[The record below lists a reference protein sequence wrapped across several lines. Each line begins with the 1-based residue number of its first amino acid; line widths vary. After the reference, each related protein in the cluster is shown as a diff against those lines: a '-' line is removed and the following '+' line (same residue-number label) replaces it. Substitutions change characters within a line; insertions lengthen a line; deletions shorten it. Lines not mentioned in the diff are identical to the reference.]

1 MAFSWNP
8 FSKKSTN
15 DSHQSNNISDQSNNR
30 GGLNNNP
37 NYQTFNQINK
47 DIEAIVNSKSVVGQG
62 VQAQNQ
68 RWANPTW
75 ETFFDENIM
84 AMPLATNKP
93 DRIAQYRKISKYSVC
108 DWCLDEIADDFI
120 HTDEDGEFIKLKVPE
135 RLNENQRNV
144 LQNEFK
150 KYMNL
155 FRLKEDGYNIIKR
168 FLIEGELAWENVISP
183 KYPELG
189 IVGVKFLPAE
199 YYETLIDV
207 KTARP
212 VGIVFDV
219 ESLSRDSREAY
230 RSSFAS
236 SASIFNSISPMTY
249 QFKFNKDT
257 CIPLLYNQ
265 ITYINSGEYSSD
277 FLISYPLVEKAK
289 QAYYQLA
296 LMEQSAVILRV
307 TRAPER
313 LLFNI
318 STGKMDQNRADE
330 YVRRFANQL
339 KAKKAPLGDGH
350 DIASTYDP
358 VTMLK
363 YFVFGRSDGNDGT
376 SVETVGSTADYDQLG
391 DIEYFLRNFLK
402 QFKIPF
408 SRYKT
413 PENTIERNDTIS
425 YEEHSFSMMVMRFQK
440 RFAEGFKRGFIT
452 HLKLR
457 DVWDKKGYDLKD
469 SDIEVDFVKPVLFD
483 LYEVQKLVDAKMT
496 IYKSFV
502 DQDEISKIVCMKKY
516 LQWTDEEIEEN
527 FKMLAKEKQLVAIA
541 DWLADKISDE
551 NPPVGYESPIKLKS
565 DLDAEEKV
573 NGATLPSGGE
583 SEGSEGEAG
592 SEEGGEVGGEAA
604 PQTEEAPAEEA
615 PPEEP
620 AENQTESSLPGLQE
634 PENPTF
640 GLA

>member
-8 FSKKSTN
+8 FKQNKTN
-15 DSHQSNNISDQSNNR
+15 DQHQSNRISQNA
-30 GGLNNNP
+30 GAMTNP
-37 NYQTFNQINK
+37 NYQTFSQINK
-47 DIEAIVNSKSVVGQG
+47 DIEAIVNSKSVIGQG
-62 VQAQNQ
+62 VQAQSQ

-93 DRIAQYRKISKYSVC
+93 DRIAQYRRISKYSIC

-120 HTDEDGEFIKLKVPE
+120 HTDENGDFIRLTIPE
-135 RLNENQRNV
+135 RLNETQRKII
-144 LQNEFK
+144 QNEFK
-150 KYMNL
+150 KYISL

-168 FLIEGELAWENVISP
+168 FLVEGELAWENVISQ

-199 YYETLIDV
+199 YYETLVDV
-207 KTARP
+207 NTARP

-219 ESLSRDSREAY
+219 EALSKDSREAW
-230 RSSFAS
+230 RTSFAN
-236 SASIFNSISPMTY
+236 SAAIFNSISPGTY
-249 QFKFNKDT
+249 TFRFKKDT

-265 ITYINSGEYSSD
+265 ITYINSGEWSPDY
-277 FLISYPLVEKAK
+277 LISYPLVEKAK

-339 KAKKAPLGDGH
+339 KAKKTPAPDGH

-363 YFVFGRSDGNDGT
+363 YFVFGKSDGNEGT
-376 SVETVGSTADYDQLG
+376 TVSTVGSTADYDQLG

-425 YEEHSFSMMVMRFQK
+425 YEEHSFSMMIMRFQK
-440 RFAEGFKRGFIT
+440 RFAEGFKRGFMT
-452 HLKLR
+452 HLMLKGI
-457 DVWDKKGYDLKD
+457 WDKKEYDLKA
-469 SDIEVDFVKPVLFD
+469 SDIQVDFVKPVLFD
-483 LYEVQKLVDAKMT
+483 LYEVQKLVDAKMS

-502 DQDEISKIVCMKKY
+502 DQDELSKIVCMKKY
-516 LQWTDEEIEEN
+516 LGFTDDEIEEN
-527 FKMLAKEKQLVAIA
+527 FRMLAKEKQLIAIA

-565 DLDAEEKV
+565 DLDAEEKIS
-573 NGATLPSGGE
+573 GAKKPKTSSGGSE
-583 SEGSEGEAG
+583 ESEGDSEGSEDEDSS
-592 SEEGGEVGGEAA
+592 SEEAS
-604 PQTEEAPAEEA
+604 TEDQSSTP
-615 PPEEP
+615 EP
-620 AENQTESSLPGLQE
+620 ASTPS
-634 PENPTF
+634 F
-640 GLA
+640 GLS

>member
-1 MAFSWNP
+1 MAFTWNP
-8 FSKKSTN
+8 FGKKSTN
-15 DSHQSNNISDQSNNR
+15 DQHQSNNLISQSPTSQ
-30 GGLNNNP
+30 GGLANNP
-37 NYQTFNQINK
+37 NYHTFSQINK
-47 DIEAIVNSKSVVGQG
+47 DIEAIVNSKSVIGQG
-62 VQAQNQ
+62 VQNQNQ

-135 RLNENQRNV
+135 RLNESQRNV

-150 KYMNL
+150 KYINL

-168 FLIEGELAWENVISP
+168 FLVEGELAWENVISP

-236 SASIFNSISPMTY
+236 SASIFNSISPTTY
-249 QFKFNKDT
+249 TFKFSKDT
-257 CIPLLYNQ
+257 CIPLLYSQ

-339 KAKKAPLGDGH
+339 KAKKAPMPDGH

-413 PENTIERNDTIS
+413 PENTIERNETIS

-457 DVWDKKGYDLKD
+457 DVWDKKGYELKESDL
-469 SDIEVDFVKPVLFD
+469 EVDFVKPVLFD
-483 LYEVQKLVDAKMT
+483 LYEVQKLVDAKMS

-502 DQDEISKIVCMKKY
+502 DQDELSKIVCMKKY
-516 LQWTDEEIEEN
+516 LGFTDAEVEEN
-527 FKMLAKEKQLVAIA
+527 FRMLAKEKQLVAIA

-565 DLDAEEKV
+565 DLDAEEKI
-573 NGATLPSGGE
+573 NGAKKPGSSGDDNQEENSGESSGGDEQTSSDETSEESSSGE
-583 SEGSEGEAG
+583 SESSE
-592 SEEGGEVGGEAA
+592 
-604 PQTEEAPAEEA
+604 PEAPS
-615 PPEEP
+615 EP
-620 AENQTESSLPGLQE
+620 A
-634 PENPTF
+634 F
-640 GLA
+640 GLS

>member
-1 MAFSWNP
+1 MAFTWNP
-8 FSKKSTN
+8 FAKKSTN
-15 DSHQSNNISDQSNNR
+15 DQHQSNNLTSQNASSQ
-30 GGLNNNP
+30 GGLANNP
-37 NYQTFNQINK
+37 NYHTFSQINK
-47 DIEAIVNSKSVVGQG
+47 DIEAIVNSKSVIGQG
-62 VQAQNQ
+62 VQNQNQ

-84 AMPLATNKP
+84 AMPLVTNKP

-120 HTDEDGEFIKLKVPE
+120 HTDENGDFIKLTVPE
-135 RLNENQRNV
+135 RLNESQRNV
-144 LQNEFK
+144 IQNEFK
-150 KYMNL
+150 KYINL

-212 VGIVFDV
+212 IGIVFDV
-219 ESLSRDSREAY
+219 ESLSRDSREAW

-236 SASIFNSISPMTY
+236 SASIFNSISPTTY
-249 QFKFNKDT
+249 TFKFKKDT

-339 KAKKAPLGDGH
+339 KAKKTPMPDGH

-363 YFVFGRSDGNDGT
+363 YFVFGRSDGNEGT
-376 SVETVGSTADYDQLG
+376 TVSTVGSTADYDQLG

-457 DVWDKKGYDLKD
+457 DVWDKKGYELKD
-469 SDIEVDFVKPVLFD
+469 SDLQVEFVKPVLFD
-483 LYEVQKLVDAKMT
+483 LYEVQKLVDAKMS

-502 DQDEISKIVCMKKY
+502 DQDELSKIVCMKKY
-516 LQWTDEEIEEN
+516 LGFTDAEVEEN

-565 DLDAEEKV
+565 DLDAEEKI
-573 NGATLPSGGE
+573 NGAKKPGGTEGDSDSESDSESGGE
-583 SEGSEGEAG
+583 SSAEESTGVEDQSSE
-592 SEEGGEVGGEAA
+592 
-604 PQTEEAPAEEA
+604 PEAPAE
-615 PPEEP
+615 P
-620 AENQTESSLPGLQE
+620 S
-634 PENPTF
+634 F
-640 GLA
+640 GLS

>member
-15 DSHQSNNISDQSNNR
+15 DQHQSNHLSMQGQ
-30 GGLNNNP
+30 GGIQNNP
-37 NYQTFNQINK
+37 NYQTFSQINK

-75 ETFFDENIM
+75 ETFFDDNIM
-84 AMPLATNKP
+84 AMPLATNKSE
-93 DRIAQYRKISKYSVC
+93 RIAQYRKISKYSIC

-120 HTDEDGEFIKLKVPE
+120 HTDEDGDFIKLKVPD
-135 RLNENQRNV
+135 RLNESQRDV

-150 KYMNL
+150 KYINL

-168 FLIEGELAWENVISP
+168 FLVEGELAWENVISP

-212 VGIVFDV
+212 IGIVFDV

-236 SASIFNSISPMTY
+236 SASIFNSISPTTY
-249 QFKFNKDT
+249 TFKFKKDT

-265 ITYINSGEYSSD
+265 VTYINSGEYSSD

-339 KAKKAPLGDGH
+339 KAKKTPMPDGH

-363 YFVFGRSDGNDGT
+363 YFVFGKSDGNDGT
-376 SVETVGSTADYDQLG
+376 TIETVNSTADYEQLA

-457 DVWDKKGYDLKD
+457 DVWDKKGYELKD
-469 SDIEVDFVKPVLFD
+469 SDLEVDFVKPVLFD

-502 DQDEISKIVCMKKY
+502 DQDELSKIVCMKKY
-516 LQWTDEEIEEN
+516 LGFTDAEVDEN

-541 DWLADKISDE
+541 DWLANKISDD
-551 NPPVGYESPIKLKS
+551 NPPVGYESPIKLKK
-565 DLDAEEKV
+565 DLEAEEKI
-573 NGATLPSGGE
+573 NGAQKPA
-583 SEGSEGEAG
+583 GEASAG
-592 SEEGGEVGGEAA
+592 GEEGGEGEAEGGEEEASSETPA
-604 PQTEEAPAEEA
+604 EETSPEPEAPAE
-615 PPEEP
+615 P
-620 AENQTESSLPGLQE
+620 S
-634 PENPTF
+634 F

>member
-8 FSKKSTN
+8 FKDKSTN
-15 DSHQSNNISDQSNNR
+15 DQTTAASGINQHNANQLGSVK
-30 GGLNNNP
+30 NNP

-47 DIEAIVNSKSVVGQG
+47 DIEAIVNSKSVIGQG
-62 VQAQNQ
+62 VQAQSQ
-68 RWANPTW
+68 RWANPSW
-75 ETFFDENIM
+75 QTFFDENIM
-84 AMPLATNKP
+84 AMPLATNKAE
-93 DRIAQYRKISKYSVC
+93 RIAQYRKISKYSVC

-120 HTDEDGEFIKLKVPE
+120 HTDEDGNFIKLKVPQ
-135 RLNENQRNV
+135 RLNQSQQNV

-155 FRLKEDGYNIIKR
+155 FKLKEDGYNIIKR

-199 YYETLIDV
+199 YYETLIDT
-207 KTARP
+207 KSARP
-212 VGIVFDV
+212 IGIVFDV
-219 ESLSRDSREAY
+219 ESLARDSREVY

-236 SASIFNSISPMTY
+236 SASIFNSISPTTY
-249 QFKFNKDT
+249 TFKFSKDT
-257 CIPLLYNQ
+257 CIPLLFNQ
-265 ITYINSGEYSSD
+265 VTYINSGEYSSD

-339 KAKKAPLGDGH
+339 KAKKTPLGDGH
-350 DIASTYDP
+350 DVASTYDP

-457 DVWDKKGYDLKD
+457 DVWDKKGYELKD

-483 LYEVQKLVDAKMT
+483 LYEVQKLVDAKMS

-502 DQDEISKIVCMKKY
+502 DQDEISKIICMKKY
-516 LQWTDEEIEEN
+516 LGWTDAEIEEN

-541 DWLADKISDE
+541 DWLADKISDD

-565 DLDAEEKV
+565 DLEAEEKN
-573 NGATLPSGGE
+573 NGAQKPGSSGDAGEEEGGGEESGSKDAGEASDSGGGE
-583 SEGSEGEAG
+583 EAGSEGEA
-592 SEEGGEVGGEAA
+592 A
-604 PQTEEAPAEEA
+604 
-615 PPEEP
+615 EEP
-620 AENQTESSLPGLQE
+620 AEPS
-634 PENPTF
+634 F
-640 GLA
+640 GLG

>member
-8 FSKKSTN
+8 FSKRSTN
-15 DSHQSNNISDQSNNR
+15 DQHQSNDLGQDASSQVGNIK
-30 GGLNNNP
+30 NNP

-47 DIEAIVNSKSVVGQG
+47 DIEAIVNSKSVVGMG
-62 VQAQNQ
+62 VQNQNA
-68 RWANPTW
+68 RYANPTW

-84 AMPLATNKP
+84 AMPLATNKAE
-93 DRIAQYRKISKYSVC
+93 RIAQYRKISKYAVC

-199 YYETLIDV
+199 YYETLVDV
-207 KTARP
+207 KTAMP
-212 VGIVFDV
+212 VGVVFDV

-230 RSSFAS
+230 RSSFAN

-249 QFKFNKDT
+249 SFKFAKDT

-339 KAKKAPLGDGH
+339 KAKKTPMGGDGH

-413 PENTIERNDTIS
+413 PENTIERNETIS

-440 RFAEGFKRGFIT
+440 RFAEGFRRGFIT

-457 DVWDKKGYDLKD
+457 DVWDKKGYELKD

-483 LYEVQKLVDAKMT
+483 LYEVQKLVDAKMS

-502 DQDEISKIVCMKKY
+502 DQDEISKIICMKKY
-516 LQWTDEEIEEN
+516 LGWTDDEVEQN
-527 FKMLAKEKQLVAIA
+527 FRMLAKEKQLVAIA

-565 DLDAEEKV
+565 DLEAEEKI
-573 NGATLPSGGE
+573 NGAKKPSGGE
-583 SEGSEGEAG
+583 NE
-592 SEEGGEVGGEAA
+592 EEGGEGGGEGGGEEESAA
-604 PQTEEAPAEEA
+604 AGGS
-615 PPEEP
+615 EEP
-620 AENQTESSLPGLQE
+620 SGGEEGGGGEE
-634 PENPTF
+634 PSF
-640 GLA
+640 GLG

>member
-1 MAFSWNP
+1 MPFSWNP
-8 FSKKSTN
+8 FKSRSINDNNDSVKIDPSQKSTASGQTSGSLQQN
-15 DSHQSNNISDQSNNR
+15 GTLGI
-30 GGLNNNP
+30 NNP

-47 DIEAIVNSKSVVGQG
+47 DIEAIVNSKSVIGQG
-62 VQAQNQ
+62 VQNQNQ

-84 AMPLATNKP
+84 AMPLVTNKP

-120 HTDEDGEFIKLKVPE
+120 HTDENGDFIKLTVPE
-135 RLNENQRNV
+135 RLNESQRNV
-144 LQNEFK
+144 IQNEFK
-150 KYMNL
+150 KYINL

-212 VGIVFDV
+212 IGIVFDV
-219 ESLSRDSREAY
+219 ESLSRDSREAW

-236 SASIFNSISPMTY
+236 SASIFNSISPTTY
-249 QFKFNKDT
+249 TFKFKKDT

-277 FLISYPLVEKAK
+277 FLISYPLGEKAK
-289 QAYYQLA
+289 QAHYQLA

-339 KAKKAPLGDGH
+339 KAKKTPMPDGH

-358 VTMLK
+358 VTTLK
-363 YFVFGRSDGNDGT
+363 YFVFGRSDGNEGT
-376 SVETVGSTADYDQLG
+376 TVSTVGSTADYDQLG

-457 DVWDKKGYDLKD
+457 DVWDKKGYELKD
-469 SDIEVDFVKPVLFD
+469 SDLQVEFVKPVLFD
-483 LYEVQKLVDAKMT
+483 LYEVQKLVDAKMS

-502 DQDEISKIVCMKKY
+502 DQDELSKIVCMKKY
-516 LQWTDEEIEEN
+516 LGFTDAEVEEN

-565 DLDAEEKV
+565 DLDAEEKI
-573 NGATLPSGGE
+573 NGAKKPGGTEGDSDSESDSESGGE
-583 SEGSEGEAG
+583 SSAEESTGVEDQSSE
-592 SEEGGEVGGEAA
+592 
-604 PQTEEAPAEEA
+604 PEAPAE
-615 PPEEP
+615 P
-620 AENQTESSLPGLQE
+620 S
-634 PENPTF
+634 F
-640 GLA
+640 GLS